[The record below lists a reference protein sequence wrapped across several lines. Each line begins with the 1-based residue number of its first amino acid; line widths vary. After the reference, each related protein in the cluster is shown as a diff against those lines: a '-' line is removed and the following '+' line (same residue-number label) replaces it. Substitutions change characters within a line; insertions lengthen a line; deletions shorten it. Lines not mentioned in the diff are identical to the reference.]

1 MGEEAAKGGD
11 QSVEKEPKNSSA
23 FTKKIIKLMTVAAY
37 MSGVSG
43 AGVLLSLYYII
54 FWDPRITG
62 VRPPGYLRSGERMGL
77 PEAQAQMA
85 PLPEAYN
92 GKHQIPF
99 PHKMSRQFMEAYL
112 SNYTEGGCVVSRLA
126 LRVGQIPRRLSLTLA
141 HSLLHQN

>member
-1 MGEEAAKGGD
+1 MGEEPAKETD
-11 QSVEKEPKNSSA
+11 KKEPKASSA

-62 VRPPGYLRSGERMGL
+62 VRPPGYLKSGSRMGL
-77 PEAQAQMA
+77 PEAHAQVS

-92 GKHQIPF
+92 GKQPIAF

-126 LRVGQIPRRLSLTLA
+126 LREGQIPHHLSLT
-141 HSLLHQN
+141 H